1 MKYLNEFRQKE
12 LVDKLT
18 KGIGHLMADIGRK
31 VTLMEVC
38 GTHTMAAFRYGI
50 KDLLPANLH
59 LLSGPGCPVCVTAN
73 DYLDRAIAY
82 ARKEGVIVATFG
94 DMVKVPGSSSSLAEE
109 ASNGAEIRVVYS
121 SLEALKIAQENR
133 EKKVIF
139 LGIGFET
146 TAPTVASSILTA
158 GEDKLSNYFVLSGH
172 KIMPPIMR
180 TLAQDHELKIDGF
193 ICPGHVSSI
202 TGSKIYEFLSRDY
215 GIPCVVAGFEPIDIL
230 QSIYLILSQ
239 IKSGQAKVENEY
251 NRAVTWEGNLKA
263 QTLMA
268 EVFKPESS
276 NWRGIGKIEQSGLKI
291 KGKYESFDVEKRYP
305 VSIEKSRENPGC
317 ICGDILRGLKTPLDC
332 RLFRKVCHPSHPV
345 GACMVSAEGT
355 CTAYYKYSS
364 A

>member
-1 MKYLNEFRQKE
+1 MKYLNEFRRKE

-18 KGIGHLMADIGRK
+18 KGIDRLMADIDRK
-31 VTLMEVC
+31 ITLMEVC
-38 GTHTMAAFRYGI
+38 GTHTMAVFRYGI
-50 KDLLPANLH
+50 KDLFPSSLF

-73 DYLDRAIAY
+73 DYLDRATAY
-82 ARKEGVIVATFG
+82 ARQERVIIATFG
-94 DMVKVPGSSSSLAEE
+94 DMMKVPGSRSSLAEE

-121 SLEALKIAQENR
+121 CLEALKIAHQNP
-133 EKKVIF
+133 EKKVVF

-158 GEDKLSNYFVLSGH
+158 AEDKLSNYFVLSGH
-172 KIMPPIMR
+172 KIMPPVMR
-180 TLAQDHELKIDGF
+180 TLAQAHELKIDGF
-193 ICPGHVSSI
+193 ICPGHVSTI

-215 GIPCVVAGFEPIDIL
+215 RIPCVVAGFEPIDIL

-239 IKSGQAKVENEY
+239 IKSGEAKVENEY

-263 QTLMA
+263 QALMG

-276 NWRGIGKIEQSGLKI
+276 NWRGMGEIEQSGLKI
-291 KGKYESFDVEKRYP
+291 RDKYENFDVEKRYP
-305 VSIEKSRENPGC
+305 VSIEEPRENPGC

-332 RLFRKVCHPSHPV
+332 RLFRTICHPSHPV

-355 CTAYYKYSS
+355 CAAYYKYSS

>member
-1 MKYLNEFRQKE
+1 MKYLDEFRQKE

-18 KGIGHLMADIGRK
+18 QGIDRLMAIVDRK
-31 VTLMEVC
+31 ITLMEVC
-38 GTHTMAAFRYGI
+38 GTHTMAVFRYGI
-50 KDLLPANLH
+50 KELLPPDLH

-73 DYLDRAIAY
+73 HYLDKAIAY
-82 ARKEGVIVATFG
+82 ARQEGVIIATFG
-94 DMVKVPGSSSSLAEE
+94 DMVKVPGSRSSLAEE

-121 SLEALKIAQENR
+121 SLEALKIAHQNP

-146 TAPTVASSILTA
+146 TAPTVVSSILTA
-158 GEDKLSNYFVLSGH
+158 REDKLSNYFVLSGH
-172 KIMPPIMR
+172 KIMPPVMR
-180 TLAQDHELKIDGF
+180 ALAGDHELKIDGF
-193 ICPGHVSSI
+193 ICPGHVSTI

-263 QTLMA
+263 QALMA
-268 EVFKPESS
+268 KVFKPESS
-276 NWRGIGKIEQSGLKI
+276 NWRGMGEIEGSGLKI
-291 KGKYESFDVEKRYP
+291 KGKYESFDAEKRYP
-305 VSIEKSRENPGC
+305 VRIEEPRENPGC

-355 CTAYYKYSS
+355 CATYYKYSS
-364 A
+364 P

>member
-18 KGIGHLMADIGRK
+18 KGIGHLMADIDRK

-73 DYLDRAIAY
+73 DYLDKAIAY
-82 ARKEGVIVATFG
+82 ARKEGMIVATFG

-158 GEDKLSNYFVLSGH
+158 G
-172 KIMPPIMR
+172 
-180 TLAQDHELKIDGF
+180 
-193 ICPGHVSSI
+193 
-202 TGSKIYEFLSRDY
+202 
-215 GIPCVVAGFEPIDIL
+215 
-230 QSIYLILSQ
+230 
-239 IKSGQAKVENEY
+239 
-251 NRAVTWEGNLKA
+251 
-263 QTLMA
+263 
-268 EVFKPESS
+268 
-276 NWRGIGKIEQSGLKI
+276 
-291 KGKYESFDVEKRYP
+291 
-305 VSIEKSRENPGC
+305 
-317 ICGDILRGLKTPLDC
+317 
-332 RLFRKVCHPSHPV
+332 
-345 GACMVSAEGT
+345 
-355 CTAYYKYSS
+355 
-364 A
+364 